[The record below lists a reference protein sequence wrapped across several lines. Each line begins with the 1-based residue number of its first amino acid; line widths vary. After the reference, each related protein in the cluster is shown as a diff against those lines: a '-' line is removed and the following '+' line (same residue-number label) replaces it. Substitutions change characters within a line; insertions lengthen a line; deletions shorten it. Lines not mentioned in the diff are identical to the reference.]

1 MVQSENLQ
9 EDLVV
14 NVYKDYKPA
23 PMYVTCLLMCV
34 WENCLIDL
42 RLWNE
47 VEEMHTL
54 QHLKFPS
61 PLTAKLMH

>member
-1 MVQSENLQ
+1 MVLSENLQ
-9 EDLVV
+9 EDPVV
-14 NVYKDYKPA
+14 HVHKAYKPA

-42 RLWNE
+42 RLRNE
-47 VEEMHTL
+47 VEEMHTVP
-54 QHLKFPS
+54 HLKFPS